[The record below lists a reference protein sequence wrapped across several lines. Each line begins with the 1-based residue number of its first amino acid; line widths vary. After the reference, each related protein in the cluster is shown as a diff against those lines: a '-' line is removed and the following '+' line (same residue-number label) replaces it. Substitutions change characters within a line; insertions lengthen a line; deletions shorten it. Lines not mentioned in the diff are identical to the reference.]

1 MTSWTTKDKKIFPTP
16 EEIAQGRYWIHDD
29 GKGAEAPTNPGQ
41 IYKNAYQA
49 GGPYGDYS
57 GRSSYWFRIVA
68 EYPFGESPLSDGVV
82 PFIPLEQV
90 KKPDGSAYINAT
102 DKETGYVTL
111 KWDAVPAASG
121 YKVWVYNGKD
131 YEAFDVGDKTNWT
144 TQNEK
149 IWPTKDEIAKGQYF
163 TSS

>member
-1 MTSWTTKDKKIFPTP
+1 
-16 EEIAQGRYWIHDD
+16 
-29 GKGAEAPTNPGQ
+29 
-41 IYKNAYQA
+41 
-49 GGPYGDYS
+49 
-57 GRSSYWFRIVA
+57 
-68 EYPFGESPLSDGVV
+68 YPFGESPLSDGVV

-149 IWPTKDEIAKGQYF
+149 IWPTKDEIA
-163 TSS
+163 

>member
-1 MTSWTTKDKKIFPTP
+1 SGHFNLQWDPVPGATEYKVAIFNGYDYEYISVGNVTSWTTKDKKIFPTP

-121 YKVWVYNGKD
+121 YKVWVY
-131 YEAFDVGDKTNWT
+131 
-144 TQNEK
+144 
-149 IWPTKDEIAKGQYF
+149 
-163 TSS
+163 